1 MSKKKEE
8 KLSSLVGVQ
17 GFENVQH
24 FLEGLPKIGRE
35 RAIDSG
41 LRAGGKLLKEG
52 GKRRLKAAMKRPQG
66 VSGNMLRAFSVKLK
80 KRKSGV
86 LVGFV
91 VPKGAKDPKREAIK
105 FNSADGGT
113 VLRETGKG
121 KKTGAMPS
129 LKRFWTR
136 TKNEDTPAALR
147 LVAEGIKKAS
157 AELYAK
163 YN

>member
-17 GFENVQH
+17 GFANVQH
-24 FLEGLPKIGRE
+24 FLDGLPKIGRE

-41 LRAGGKLLKEG
+41 LRAGGKLLKQG

-91 VPKGAKDPKREAIK
+91 VPKGAKNPKREAIK

-121 KKTGAMPS
+121 KKTGAMPP

-136 TKNEDTPAALR
+136 TKTEDTPAALR

>member
-121 KKTGAMPS
+121 KKTGAMPP

-136 TKNEDTPAALR
+136 TKTEDTPAALR